1 MQTKAKTTLLALSF
15 LFFSAGYGLAQI
27 NNFADD
33 PVANENANPLKS
45 EYPDIVSP
53 VSDCPD
59 IAEKYRTGGAGSD
72 PLGYPPNFGFT
83 NMSSADQEACI
94 KEINKDGN
102 INEKQETQEEDNI
115 LQN

>member
-1 MQTKAKTTLLALSF
+1 MQAKAITTLLALS
-15 LFFSAGYGLAQI
+15 LYVFSTGYGAAQI

-83 NMSSADQEACI
+83 NMSSVDQEACI

>member
-1 MQTKAKTTLLALSF
+1 MQINPKRTLIALN
-15 LFFSAGYGLAQI
+15 LLVFSASYGLAQA
-27 NNFADD
+27 NNFAGD
-33 PVANENANPLKS
+33 PVADENANPLKS

-59 IAEKYRTGGAGSD
+59 IAEKYRTGGVDDDS
-72 PLGYPPNFGFT
+72 LGYPPNFGFA

-94 KEINKDGN
+94 RAINKDGN
-102 INEKQETQEEDNI
+102 INEKEEAKEESDI